1 LNLDRFLIIK
11 LSSLGDIIH
20 TLPAFSALRK
30 KFPQAN
36 ITWLV
41 EEKGREILE
50 LVPGIDR
57 IVDIK
62 MKRLHPGSKEFWG
75 EFSNIKKRIRDKNQV
90 AFDFQGLIKSGFLA
104 KLSKAKIRIGFNK
117 YNLKEPL
124 ASLFYTDRLAEISE
138 DMNVISKN
146 MKLLSQVGIQEQEE
160 EYEFPL
166 LLPDRSKESIGLKLI
181 EIGYDPGKRMIIFN
195 VGAAWETKRWFPDRW
210 AELILRLKKEQ
221 EDLFP
226 LLLWGNETERRIAEE
241 IREKTETPLSPL
253 LSLQEVMTLING
265 ASLVVSGD
273 TFALQIACALS
284 RPVVGIFG
292 PTNPR
297 RNGPFDPRDMV
308 SFHELDCSYCYMRKC
323 SRLECLDK
331 ITAEEVARLCLIR
344 LEEDD

>member
-1 LNLDRFLIIK
+1 MNLDRFLIIR

-62 MKRLHPGSKEFWG
+62 MKRSHPGSKKFWG
-75 EFSNIKKRIRDKNQV
+75 EFSNIKKRIRNKNQV
-90 AFDFQGLIKSGFLA
+90 ALDFQGLIKSGFLA
-104 KLSKAKIRIGFNK
+104 KLSKAKIRIGFHK
-117 YNLKEPL
+117 HNLKEPL

-146 MKLLSQVGIQEQEE
+146 MKLLSQVGIQEEKS
-160 EYEFPL
+160 EFPL
-166 LLPDRSKESIGLKLI
+166 LLPDESKESVRLKLK
-181 EIGYDPGKRMIIFN
+181 ETGYDPGKRMIILN

-210 AELILRLKKEQ
+210 AELIFRLKKEQ

-226 LLLWGNETERRIAEE
+226 LLLWGNETERNIAEE

-253 LSLQEVMTLING
+253 LSLQEVMALIDG

-273 TFALQIACALS
+273 TFALQVACALS

-292 PTNPR
+292 PTNPQ
-297 RNGPFDPRDMV
+297 RNGPFDPQDKV
-308 SFHELDCSYCYMRKC
+308 SFHELECSYCYKRNC
-323 SRLECLDK
+323 SRLECLHK

-344 LEEDD
+344 LEEND